1 MPKNKNA
8 MVRYKILDELLR
20 DQYHEYSIN
29 DLTQE
34 VNDYLS
40 DLNSQSEGVGLR
52 TIQKDL
58 NDLKSI
64 FLVDIKEWWVSYYN
78 KELRKTTQKKCFRYT
93 DPSFSIFKKELSDD
107 EKFLIREA
115 LSLLGK
121 FDGLPDFDGLNS
133 LKSSLGIDK
142 SYNAIV
148 SFDKNPKE
156 DKTCFGELF
165 TAISQKMVIEIE
177 YHKYAIDLT
186 SFKYTLHPYLLKE
199 YNRRWHLYAADIND
213 DCKIKNFPLDRIDS
227 VTFQPSID
235 FVEYDGNLSE
245 RFEEIVGVSYYENNP
260 IEEILFWVS
269 DESHNYV
276 IDKPIHIE
284 QTTIRNPEIIAKYR
298 EQYPHLIGGTFF
310 TLKCRNNY
318 ELIRELSSFGKEL
331 LVLEPINIQD
341 KIINRIQEMN
351 DSYSKLRK

>member
-1 MPKNKNA
+1 

-148 SFDKNPKE
+148 SFDKNPRE
-156 DKTCFGELF
+156 EKTFFGELF
-165 TAISQKMVIEIE
+165 TAISQKQVIEIT
-177 YHKYAIDLT
+177 YHKPSQT
-186 SFKYTLHPYLLKE
+186 SNSLRFILHPHLLKE
-199 YNRRWHLYAADIND
+199 YNRRWWLLATDPND
-213 DCKIKNFPLDRIDS
+213 NILKNFSLDRIDS
-227 VTFQPSID
+227 VTPLPSLKY
-235 FVEYDGNLSE
+235 VEYPDNFND
-245 RFEEIVGVSYYENNP
+245 RF
-260 IEEILFWVS
+260 
-269 DESHNYV
+269 D
-276 IDKPIHIE
+276 
-284 QTTIRNPEIIAKYR
+284 EIIGVTFFNKEEPEDIHLWASYSSKEYISSKPPHNSYKPLNEELCKKYMDK
-298 EQYPHLIGGTFF
+298 YPHLTDGLFF
-310 TLKCRNNY
+310 KINCRANY
-318 ELIRELSSFGKEL
+318 ELYRELASYGKDL
-331 LVLEPINIQD
+331 IVLYPPRIQNEVI
-341 KIINRIQEMN
+341 KRIQEMN